1 MNLFTN
7 FNFNQTIPLAIWFQ
21 IVVYVDN
28 YVVVSDIIISM
39 FDQYPI

>member
-7 FNFNQTIPLAIWFQ
+7 FNSNQTIPLAIWFP